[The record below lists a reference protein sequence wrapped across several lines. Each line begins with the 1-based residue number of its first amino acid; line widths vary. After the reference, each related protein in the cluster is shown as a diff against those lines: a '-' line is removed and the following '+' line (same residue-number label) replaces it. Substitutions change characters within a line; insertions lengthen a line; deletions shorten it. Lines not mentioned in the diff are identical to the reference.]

1 MPVIQLISPEAREK
15 QMVFARWS
23 THKCINDLGFL
34 QNLWWSDEA
43 QGTLQST
50 SDEKAGL
57 QQDGAPPHT
66 ARVSIEWLGAHV
78 PGELWGKVQCRVD
91 PPSPDLTPPDFFLR
105 GFVKRKVT

>member
-1 MPVIQLISPEAREK
+1 MLVKKAEAACVQDAVIQLISPEAREK

-57 QQDGAPPHT
+57 SKMVLLPIQQEYP
-66 ARVSIEWLGAHV
+66 
-78 PGELWGKVQCRVD
+78 
-91 PPSPDLTPPDFFLR
+91 
-105 GFVKRKVT
+105 